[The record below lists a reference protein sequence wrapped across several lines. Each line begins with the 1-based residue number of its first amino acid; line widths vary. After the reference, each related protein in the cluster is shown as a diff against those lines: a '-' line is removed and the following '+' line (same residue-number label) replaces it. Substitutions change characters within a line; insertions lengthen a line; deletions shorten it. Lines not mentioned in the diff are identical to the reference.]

1 MSTWNKETQLVSMY
15 FGEIFM
21 QMVDSYSEGFTPTAV
36 RSEVQEQIMYNQE
49 GLASELLLTSLNRV
63 DWYDLVETY
72 LEEAKEALVDE
83 L

>member
-15 FGEIFM
+15 FGEVFM
-21 QMVDSYSEGFTPTAV
+21 QMVDSYGEGFTPTAV

-49 GLASELLLTSLNRV
+49 GLASELLLTSLNKV

-72 LEEAKEALVDE
+72 LAEAKETLVDE